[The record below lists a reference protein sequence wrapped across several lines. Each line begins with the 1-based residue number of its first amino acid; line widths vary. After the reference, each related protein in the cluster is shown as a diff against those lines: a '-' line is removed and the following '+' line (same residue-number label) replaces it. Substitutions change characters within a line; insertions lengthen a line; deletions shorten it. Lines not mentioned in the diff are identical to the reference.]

1 MFEKKTNDKKTL
13 QKQFWLCLKIAVII
27 VTTTVSCTKDNSE
40 DPLFKYEQALDAF
53 VATLIANPP
62 DSTNL
67 APRVSE
73 YLLAQTNDF
82 FGATVTLLDDEGK
95 AAYSPYWYRLNG
107 TLGYKNLAEPGY
119 QIDEQSWLRLPIDEG
134 MAVWTAPY
142 FDEGGGEIWM
152 RTRSVPVYIN
162 SVIFAVATTDIEVE
176 QP

>member
-1 MFEKKTNDKKTL
+1 MIKKIVN
-13 QKQFWLCLKIAVII
+13 KQLWLCLTIAVLVI
-27 VTTTVSCTKDNSE
+27 TTSVSCTKDKTD
-40 DPLFKYEQALDAF
+40 DPLLKYEQALDAF
-53 VATLIANPP
+53 VATLVANQP

-67 APRVSE
+67 APRVNE

-152 RTRSVPVYIN
+152 RTRAVPVSIN
-162 SVIFAVATTDIEVE
+162 SVIIAVATTDIEVE
-176 QP
+176 EP